1 MFENMQESGLTE
13 IIHLHRSNPGPVS
26 CVFHILR
33 SLELTLGSGCNL
45 MGMRLQV
52 FFSFLS
58 SFRAQEFTVEN
69 GTDDDCEI
77 LVYWQKILH
86 FLGLPSACN
95 AGDQVSIPGSGRP
108 PGVGNGNPLRYAYL
122 AKSTGQRS
130 LAGCSPWGHKGIGHD
145 LVTKQPPQNS
155 EG

>member
-77 LVYWQKILH
+77 LVVAENTP
-86 FLGLPSACN
+86 FLGASICLQCRRPGFDPWLRKTPWSRKWQPTPVCLP
-95 AGDQVSIPGSGRP
+95 GEFQ
-108 PGVGNGNPLRYAYL
+108 
-122 AKSTGQRS
+122 GQRS
-130 LAGCSPWGHKGIGHD
+130 LVGYSPWGHKESTQLRDKHFYSFSQ
-145 LVTKQPPQNS
+145 KR
-155 EG
+155 